1 MDAEM
6 AMGESFA
13 YYWET
18 QRYLESEE
26 LDSMYLPTQD
36 DSNYESSSPDGSHSS
51 SAPAP
56 AAVGGDAA
64 AAVAGSGGGMTTM
77 MMGGGGGGGDDAG
90 GANKNI
96 LMERDRRRKLN
107 EKLYALRSV
116 VPNITKMDK
125 ASIIKDAIEYIQRLQ
140 AEEQQMLRE
149 VAALE
154 SAAAASAAPAAANPF
169 AGLGADEEH
178 EYGHHHPSSS
188 SERTKKVKRALS
200 VSSISDALLAAAAPA
215 PPVEI
220 QELRVSEVG
229 DRVLVVSVTCS
240 KRRDAMAR
248 VCRAL
253 EELRLRVITAN
264 ITSVAGCLMHTLF
277 VEVDHMDSVQMKQMV
292 EAALSQLVATG
303 RCGSASHDYLL
314 FVDHGAVVNVRY
326 CEFFLLC
333 SSRTLANLPPRL
345 SLEAVAAHTP
355 MPPLTR
361 VEVGATGTGVRFMWE
376 SLPSLMRMVPIG
388 SLKPA
393 ANVRA
398 CAEVA
403 ATSGESNLT
412 CSQQQVHLRL
422 KLSCA

>member
-26 LDSMYLPTQD
+26 LDSIYLPTQD

-51 SAPAP
+51 SAT
-56 AAVGGDAA
+56 AAAMGGDAA
-64 AAVAGSGGGMTTM
+64 AA
-77 MMGGGGGGGDDAG
+77 GGGGGGMMMMMDGGDAG

-96 LMERDRRRKLN
+96 IMERDRRRKLN

-149 VAALE
+149 VSALE
-154 SAAAASAAPAAANPF
+154 SAAAANAPTTNPF
-169 AGLGADEEH
+169 DLVGGGGCADEGY
-178 EYGHHHPSSS
+178 EYGHGHG
-188 SERTKKVKRALS
+188 EAAQRTKKVKRALS
-200 VSSISDALLAAAAPA
+200 VSSINDALLAATTTAAA

-264 ITSVAGCLMHTLF
+264 ITSVAGCLMHTIF

-303 RCGSASHDYLL
+303 SPL
-314 FVDHGAVVNVRY
+314 
-326 CEFFLLC
+326 
-333 SSRTLANLPPRL
+333 SSM
-345 SLEAVAAHTP
+345 SY
-355 MPPLTR
+355 
-361 VEVGATGTGVRFMWE
+361 
-376 SLPSLMRMVPIG
+376 
-388 SLKPA
+388 
-393 ANVRA
+393 
-398 CAEVA
+398 
-403 ATSGESNLT
+403 
-412 CSQQQVHLRL
+412 
-422 KLSCA
+422 

>member
-64 AAVAGSGGGMTTM
+64 AAVAGSGGGMMTM
-77 MMGGGGGGGDDAG
+77 MMAGGGGGGDDAG

-125 ASIIKDAIEYIQRLQ
+125 ASIVKDAIEYIQRLQ

-169 AGLGADEEH
+169 AGLGADEEY
-178 EYGHHHPSSS
+178 EYGHHPSSS
-188 SERTKKVKRALS
+188 AAAAAERTKKVKRALS
-200 VSSISDALLAAAAPA
+200 VSSINDALLAAAAPA

-303 RCGSASHDYLL
+303 SPL
-314 FVDHGAVVNVRY
+314 
-326 CEFFLLC
+326 
-333 SSRTLANLPPRL
+333 SSM
-345 SLEAVAAHTP
+345 SY
-355 MPPLTR
+355 
-361 VEVGATGTGVRFMWE
+361 
-376 SLPSLMRMVPIG
+376 
-388 SLKPA
+388 
-393 ANVRA
+393 
-398 CAEVA
+398 
-403 ATSGESNLT
+403 
-412 CSQQQVHLRL
+412 
-422 KLSCA
+422 

>member
-64 AAVAGSGGGMTTM
+64 AAVAGSGGGMMTM

-125 ASIIKDAIEYIQRLQ
+125 ASIIKDAIEYIQHLQ

-303 RCGSASHDYLL
+303 SPL
-314 FVDHGAVVNVRY
+314 
-326 CEFFLLC
+326 
-333 SSRTLANLPPRL
+333 SSM
-345 SLEAVAAHTP
+345 SY
-355 MPPLTR
+355 
-361 VEVGATGTGVRFMWE
+361 
-376 SLPSLMRMVPIG
+376 
-388 SLKPA
+388 
-393 ANVRA
+393 
-398 CAEVA
+398 
-403 ATSGESNLT
+403 
-412 CSQQQVHLRL
+412 
-422 KLSCA
+422 

>member
-6 AMGESFA
+6 AMGDSFA

-18 QRYLESEE
+18 QRYLVSAE
-26 LDSMYLPTQD
+26 LDSMYLPTQE

-51 SAPAP
+51 SA
-56 AAVGGDAA
+56 AAGVAGDAA
-64 AAVAGSGGGMTTM
+64 AGVG
-77 MMGGGGGGGDDAG
+77 MGGDAG

-154 SAAAASAAPAAANPF
+154 SAAAANAQTNPFGCDAGAEEEYEYDHGALLTSSAAAQ
-169 AGLGADEEH
+169 
-178 EYGHHHPSSS
+178 
-188 SERTKKVKRALS
+188 RKKVKRALS
-200 VSSISDALLAAAAPA
+200 VSSINDALLAAAA

-229 DRVLVVSVTCS
+229 DKVLVVSVTCS

-253 EELRLRVITAN
+253 EELHLRVITAN

-277 VEVDHMDSVQMKQMV
+277 VEVRRRRRRQQS
-292 EAALSQLVATG
+292 SSSIS
-303 RCGSASHDYLL
+303 RC
-314 FVDHGAVVNVRY
+314 
-326 CEFFLLC
+326 
-333 SSRTLANLPPRL
+333 
-345 SLEAVAAHTP
+345 
-355 MPPLTR
+355 
-361 VEVGATGTGVRFMWE
+361 
-376 SLPSLMRMVPIG
+376 
-388 SLKPA
+388 
-393 ANVRA
+393 
-398 CAEVA
+398 
-403 ATSGESNLT
+403 
-412 CSQQQVHLRL
+412 
-422 KLSCA
+422 

>member
-6 AMGESFA
+6 AMGDSFA

-26 LDSMYLPTQD
+26 LDSIYLPTQD
-36 DSNYESSSPDGSHSS
+36 DSNYYSSSPDGSHAS
-51 SAPAP
+51 SAV
-56 AAVGGDAA
+56 AAASGADAA
-64 AAVAGSGGGMTTM
+64 AAAV
-77 MMGGGGGGGDDAG
+77 DAG

-140 AEEQQMLRE
+140 AEEQQMVRE

-154 SAAAASAAPAAANPF
+154 SAAAANAPAANPF
-169 AGLGADEEH
+169 GIGGGGAEEYEY
-178 EYGHHHPSSS
+178 EYGGHGALAQRS
-188 SERTKKVKRALS
+188 KKVKRALS
-200 VSSISDALLAAAAPA
+200 VSSINDALLAAAADASPSPQ

-229 DRVLVVSVTCS
+229 DKVLVVSVTCS

-292 EAALSQLVATG
+292 ETALSQLVATG
-303 RCGSASHDYLL
+303 SPLSSM
-314 FVDHGAVVNVRY
+314 AVR
-326 CEFFLLC
+326 
-333 SSRTLANLPPRL
+333 
-345 SLEAVAAHTP
+345 
-355 MPPLTR
+355 
-361 VEVGATGTGVRFMWE
+361 
-376 SLPSLMRMVPIG
+376 
-388 SLKPA
+388 
-393 ANVRA
+393 
-398 CAEVA
+398 
-403 ATSGESNLT
+403 
-412 CSQQQVHLRL
+412 
-422 KLSCA
+422 